1 MLNKNGK
8 ALLKINNSYQ
18 RVPVNMMCVDGSA
31 YLFGVSPNLLGQF
44 MESLRIYV
52 GSGTTE
58 PTLDDYN
65 LENIDSRLSLV
76 TKSGT
81 NTSENASYEQ
91 NYIASFS
98 ATFMNETEDDITI
111 SEIGLI
117 GESSSYQKKAMIAR
131 DLLDEPRTIHP
142 GKTYTFSMT
151 IG

>member
-18 RVPVNMMCVDGSA
+18 RVSVNMMCVDGSA
-31 YLFGVSPNLLGQF
+31 YLFGVSANLLGQF

-98 ATFMNETEDDITI
+98 ATFMNKTEDDITI